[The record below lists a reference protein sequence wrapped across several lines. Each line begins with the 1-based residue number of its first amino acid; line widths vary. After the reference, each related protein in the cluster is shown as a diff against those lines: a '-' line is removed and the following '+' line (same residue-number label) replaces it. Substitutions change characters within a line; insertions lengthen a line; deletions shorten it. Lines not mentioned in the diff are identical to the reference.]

1 MKERLKQIFGLRAD
15 QERNERIRAR
25 IESGAQVTGTNMYI
39 LIFAILIACIGLN
52 MDSTAVVIGAMLI
65 SPIMGAIVSVAYG
78 LASNE
83 LGWIKKSLQKF
94 AFQISISIIT
104 STLYFLVSPMRSFS
118 GELLAR
124 TQPTLWDVL
133 IALFGGFAAII
144 ASTRKNIISNVIPG
158 AAIATALM
166 PPICT
171 VGYCIAR
178 GKWMFALGAAY
189 LFVIN
194 VIFICLASVI
204 GLRLMKITA
213 PDHSIYTKK
222 KSVLIGILIVISV
235 VPSAFLAWTSVKG
248 ALLEEEFRNF
258 IKHEF
263 RFQDTQVVKSNLV
276 KEDKTAEVMLVGAVL
291 EEDEVETI
299 EAAMTDYQLQDYTL
313 EIVQTHV
320 EQGITKEELS
330 QYLTDEEETLESDS
344 KTEVSELTNL
354 IKIQSQEKELQVSA
368 LKELKILYP
377 SIQSAGFSDL
387 YAEDGK
393 TTFSLILVMKEEL
406 DEEEA
411 ENVREWL
418 KEKFKKSV
426 TLIQFKEDVKPTI
439 VGE

>member
-1 MKERLKQIFGLRAD
+1 MKERLKQIFGLRED
-15 QERNERIRAR
+15 QESNERIRAR
-25 IESGAQVTGTNMYI
+25 IEANAQVTGTNMYI

-78 LASNE
+78 IASNE

-104 STLYFLVSPMRSFS
+104 STIYFLVSPMRSFS

-213 PDHSIYTKK
+213 PDHGLYNKK
-222 KSVLIGILIVISV
+222 KGFMIGTLIVISV

-248 ALLEEEFRNF
+248 ALLEDEFRSF
-258 IKHEF
+258 IANEF
-263 RFQDTQVVKSNLV
+263 SFADTQVVKSNLE
-276 KEDKTAEVMLVGAVL
+276 KEEKVAEVMLIGAIL
-291 EEDEVETI
+291 EEDEVEKI
-299 EAAMTDYQLQDYTL
+299 EASMADYQLQDYTL
-313 EIVQTHV
+313 DIVQTHM
-320 EQGITKEELS
+320 EQGITKEKLN
-330 QYLTDEEETLESDS
+330 QYLTDEAGTLKSDS
-344 KTEVSELTNL
+344 KMEASELTNL
-354 IKIQSQEKELQVSA
+354 IKIQAQEKELQIGA
-368 LKELKILYP
+368 LKELKLLYP

-387 YAEDGK
+387 YTEDGK
-393 TTFSLILVMKEEL
+393 PTFSLILVMKEEL
-406 DEEEA
+406 NEEEA
-411 ENVREWL
+411 RNVREWL
-418 KEKFKKSV
+418 KEKFNKNV
-426 TLIQFKEDVKPTI
+426 TLIQFKEDVKPII
-439 VGE
+439 VGD